1 MITFLQNCWLSLLLT
16 AIIAYLLGS
25 ISFAIIVT
33 RRFSG
38 KDIRSFGS
46 GNAGATN
53 MARVYGMVSGLY
65 TLFGDMAKAGLAGLC
80 GWLIGGHEG
89 LAVACLGCLVG
100 HCWPVFFS
108 FKGGKGV
115 SVSACIGLLFD
126 WRLFIIL
133 LITFFVVFV
142 LFKRVSLSSI
152 CCAVVFPTAYILLN
166 PTFSLTMVASILIGV
181 CVICMHHQNIKR
193 LIKGEEAKFSPK
205 SAK

>member
-1 MITFLQNCWLSLLLT
+1 MVLRYIISAILGYLCGSVCTGIFVSLKKHK
-16 AIIAYLLGS
+16 S
-25 ISFAIIVT
+25 DV
-33 RRFSG
+33 RQH
-38 KDIRSFGS
+38 GS

-53 MARVYGMVSGLY
+53 MARVYGMMSGLY

-80 GWLIGGHEG
+80 GWLIAGQEG

-133 LITFFVVFV
+133 LATFFIVYIIA
-142 LFKRVSLSSI
+142 KRVSLSSI
-152 CCAVVFPTAYILLN
+152 CCAIVFPTAYILLN
-166 PTFSLTMVASILIGV
+166 PGFTVTTVASCLIGV